1 MLGIHKDMNLAELAH
16 SPAYH
21 HGIHK
26 IDVVAYGNS
35 PVFQLLAVLFQHIA
49 SFDAQAHR
57 NFHIWNGE
65 AVEHNGAQK
74 LVETVPKA
82 VFVVW
87 IVLVELVA
95 ALAAIFDFNLHH
107 SLEGRVRINSVS
119 YFHNAR
125 R

>member
-1 MLGIHKDMNLAELAH
+1 M
-16 SPAYH
+16 
-21 HGIHK
+21 
-26 IDVVAYGNS
+26 VADGYS
-35 PVFQLLAVLFQHIA
+35 SAFQLLAVLLQHLA
-49 SFDAQAHR
+49 PLDAQAHR
-57 NFHIWNGE
+57 YFQIWNGE

-74 LVETVPKA
+74 FVEAVPKA

-95 ALAAIFDFNLHH
+95 ALAAILDFNLHH